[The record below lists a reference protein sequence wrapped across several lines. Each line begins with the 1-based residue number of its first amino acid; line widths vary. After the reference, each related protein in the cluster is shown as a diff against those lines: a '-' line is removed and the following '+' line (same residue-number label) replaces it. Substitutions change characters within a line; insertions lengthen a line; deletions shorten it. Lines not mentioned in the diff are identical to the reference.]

1 MQGAALHTRA
11 SLRSGGLS
19 QLVFHIRGG
28 DLGHSKNMTTNPI
41 MRISVITTNIGD
53 SASKLGKKKHLL
65 FLSAL
70 LVGMQKS
77 SLMDYGTPGSSSSK
91 M

>member
-41 MRISVITTNIGD
+41 MRISVITTNIGE
-53 SASKLGKKKHLL
+53 LGKKKLL
-65 FLSAL
+65 FFSAL